1 MKGFDM
7 SQDEG
12 IKPSSSEELTAEEI
26 RKIMTQTF
34 GNQIIADVKIVEDTT
49 TSHDHDANSL
59 TEEHDP
65 DLSMDCIEIATS
77 YEEQPSFDEVEVE
90 IEATDIEG
98 LFYAPKTWELVNSI
112 LDLNDIK
119 PTNSFNSIDESR
131 KIGQKRETYYVRDL
145 CSSAPYPSNSDN
157 KVKSDMFHTLKTK
170 CKQVLS
176 DLFLPLNYPDSVN
189 NGYIQYQIYDAIQG
203 LCSYLRGVV
212 SNTAV
217 LRAVGVGDAT
227 ATASSAAIQWAL
239 KDGVAMVGGLLFSY
253 YNSSYFDSHVKEF
266 RLFADVINDVGLF
279 LDMASPIVI
288 SSFPQSE
295 RVKVT
300 ILITSV
306 ATLCRVMCGMAAG
319 ATKNCITQHFAKRG
333 NIADLSAKEGTQE
346 TLISLVGMI
355 LGIYIAR
362 FLQDMEDNASKLESG
377 QSYDFYKNSPM
388 YASWYIF
395 IVLTIIHVW
404 ANYVAVKILHLTTLN
419 RSRLESALHGI
430 IQEGKSFLYMMT
442 SENTIN
448 KETTDSDL
456 FFIPSPEK
464 CTESLRDSIGGLL
477 FHDGI
482 HLGATITN
490 LLLQVDCPEKRIE
503 ILKSLDEDHYA
514 LTLRKRR
521 CFPLGG
527 EGISVYVSYGKSFN
541 EKTQVISFLHAKILQ
556 TFLEQNPSQMNSDS
570 NEQTLIK
577 LAKEFV
583 DYVMDDMFLANS
595 NEKHS
600 LLDILESHGWNTS
613 CIYLNIGSSR
623 YEVIRKHE

>member
-1 MKGFDM
+1 MKEHLGAIG
-7 SQDEG
+7 SVYCIYDEG

-34 GNQIIADVKIVEDTT
+34 GNQIIADVKIVENS

-77 YEEQPSFDEVEVE
+77 YEEQPSFDEAEVE

-98 LFYAPKTWELVNSI
+98 LFHAPKTWELVNSI
-112 LDLNDIK
+112 LDIK
-119 PTNSFNSIDESR
+119 DMNSANSFNFIDESR
-131 KIGQKRETYYVRDL
+131 DIGQKKETYYVRDL
-145 CSSAPYPSNSDN
+145 SSSAPYPSNSNSDI
-157 KVKSDMFHTLKTK
+157 KVKSDRFHTFKTK
-170 CKQVLS
+170 CKQVMS
-176 DLFLPLNYPDSVN
+176 DLFLPLNYPHSVN
-189 NGYIQYQIYDAIQG
+189 NGYIQYQIFDATQG

-217 LRAVGVGDAT
+217 LRAAGVGDAT

-295 RVKVT
+295 RVNVA
-300 ILITSV
+300 ILITSI

-319 ATKNCITQHFAKRG
+319 ATKNCITQHFAKTG
-333 NIADLSAKEGTQE
+333 NVADLSAKEGTQE

-362 FLQDMEDNASKLESG
+362 FLQDMEDNASTLESG
-377 QSYDFYKNSPM
+377 QSYFDFYKNSPI

-395 IVLTIIHVW
+395 ILLTFIHVW

-430 IQEGKSFLYMMT
+430 IREGRSFLYMMT

-503 ILKSLDEDHYA
+503 ILKSLDEDNYA

-521 CFPLGG
+521 TYPLGG
-527 EGISVYVSYGKSFN
+527 EGVSVY
-541 EKTQVISFLHAKILQ
+541 
-556 TFLEQNPSQMNSDS
+556 FLEQNPSEMNPDS
-570 NEQTLIK
+570 KEETLVK

-613 CIYLNIGSSR
+613 CIYLNLGSSR
-623 YEVIRKHE
+623 YEVIRKYEE